1 MSLLGIA
8 RPGGRHRSATIR
20 ELHNRITA
28 LQTSRRELKTT
39 VARLAH
45 DRHLLERQLD
55 ATGIELSGTRLDLE
69 EAQREIRSLRAALAN
84 ATSASALH
92 LHAAVVETQP
102 IPVVPLHL
110 SPLANPAH
118 SPGSQ

>member
-1 MSLLGIA
+1 MSLLDIA

-28 LQTSRRELKTT
+28 LQTSRRELKATA
-39 VARLAH
+39 ARLAH
-45 DRHLLERQLD
+45 DRQLLERQLD
-55 ATGIELSGTRLDLE
+55 TAGIERSGLLLDLE

-102 IPVVPLHL
+102 IPVIT
-110 SPLANPAH
+110 LAEAAQK
-118 SPGSQ
+118 GRLQ